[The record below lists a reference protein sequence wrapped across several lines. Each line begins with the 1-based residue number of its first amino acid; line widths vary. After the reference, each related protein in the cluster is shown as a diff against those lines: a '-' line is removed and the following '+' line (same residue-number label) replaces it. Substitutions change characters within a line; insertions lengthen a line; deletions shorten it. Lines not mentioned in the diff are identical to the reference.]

1 MTGMLQINDDSLPSY
16 AGMFPCLRIWL
27 RLQGKFG
34 FVLIILVNM
43 SYAKKHIHTHT
54 HSQKHFESDEVLI
67 KDY

>member
-43 SYAKKHIHTHT
+43 AYAKNIYRRTHT
-54 HSQKHFESDEVLI
+54 HKSTLNRMRF
-67 KDY
+67 